1 MGIRWRESLAI
12 GIEEI
17 DSQHRELVEQFAR
30 LLAACEQ
37 GRGEDELKSL
47 LGFLDRYVQRHFS
60 DEEIL
65 QQRYRY
71 PAYQDHRNEHQTF
84 IARIGSLQQQIAAR
98 GVEVAHLV
106 ETNQLLYAW
115 FVKHISSA
123 DRVLGAFLTT
133 NRDTTT

>member
-1 MGIRWRESLAI
+1 M
-12 GIEEI
+12 
-17 DSQHRELVEQFAR
+17 
-30 LLAACEQ
+30 
-37 GRGEDELKSL
+37 KSL
-47 LGFLDRYVQRHFS
+47 LGFLDRYVRRHFS

-98 GVEVAHLV
+98 GVELGHLV
-106 ETNQLLYAW
+106 ETNQLLCAW